1 MYPGIPLSTGG
12 TQGAGEEEKL
22 PRIPNIATASDIKVS
37 HGIIIL
43 QRFHPEWIGC
53 HQADAILHRK
63 EKTITNIGYYIGYD
77 IGYYIEYDIGYDIA
91 SKKSP
96 CESPR
101 EKVPERKS
109 LGESPR
115 VKVPG

>member
-53 HQADAILHRK
+53 HQADAILHTK
-63 EKTITNIGYYIGYD
+63 EKTIRNIGYD